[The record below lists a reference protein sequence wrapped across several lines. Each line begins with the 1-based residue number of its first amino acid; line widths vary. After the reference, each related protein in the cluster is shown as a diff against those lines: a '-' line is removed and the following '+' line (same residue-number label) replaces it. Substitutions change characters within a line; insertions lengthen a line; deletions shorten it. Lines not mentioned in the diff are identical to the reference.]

1 MSTVIAAL
9 KERGCVQD
17 ASHLEEL
24 EHALQTQSLKFYCG
38 FDPTAESLHVGS
50 MLPLI
55 IMRRLQDAGHQPIVL
70 LGSGTGMIGDPS
82 GKSEERK
89 LLDEET
95 LTRNVAGLERQVAL
109 FLRADGP
116 NGYQLVKNHEW
127 LQPFSLIDFL
137 REVGKHFS
145 VNSMLAKD
153 SVKSRLDGREQGI
166 SFTEFSYQLLQAYDF
181 LWLYQHKQCVLQVGG
196 SDQWGNITAGL
207 DLIRRKTSEGA
218 PSAFGMTFP
227 LLTTSTGAKFGKTE
241 KGAVWLDAA
250 RTSPYQFLQ
259 YWMNTA
265 DADVLRYIKLFTNA
279 AGDELHDLERA
290 VAEKPEGRAAQSYLA
305 TTLTQL
311 IHGKEET
318 ARALDASKLLFGGSL
333 DGVAPATLLEVFSE
347 VPSFEITRDELG
359 TGVEMAELLVRAAV
373 VSSKGAARRL
383 VEGGGLYINN
393 ERITEFTAVI
403 EPSRFIGGA
412 VIVIRSGKKNYHLV
426 KLI

>member
-1 MSTVIAAL
+1 MSTIIASL

-24 EHALQTQSLKFYCG
+24 ERALEKPLKFYCG

-55 IMRRLQDAGHQPIVL
+55 LMRRLQEAGHTPIVL

-89 LLDEET
+89 LLDEAT
-95 LTRNVAGLERQVAL
+95 LAKNVAGLERQVAL

-116 NGYQLVKNHEW
+116 NGYVLVKNHEW
-127 LQPFSLIDFL
+127 LKPLSLIDFL
-137 REVGKHFS
+137 RDVGKHFS

-181 LWLYQHKQCVLQVGG
+181 LWLYENHHCVLQVGG

-207 DLIRRKTSEGA
+207 DLIRRKKEDDAA
-218 PSAFGMTFP
+218 PAFGMTFP

-259 YWMNTA
+259 YWLNTA
-265 DADVLRYIKLFTNA
+265 DADVVRYIKLFTNA
-279 AGDELHDLERA
+279 AGDELAALELS
-290 VAEKPEGRAAQSYLA
+290 VAEKPEARAAQQFLA
-305 TTLTQL
+305 TTLTEL
-311 IHGKEET
+311 IHGKTET
-318 ARALDASKLLFGGSL
+318 ARALEASKILFGGSL
-333 DGVAPATLLEVFSE
+333 DGVTPATLLEVFSE

-359 TGVEMAELLVRAAV
+359 SGIELAQLLVQAEV
-373 VSSKGAARRL
+373 VASKGAARRL

-393 ERITEFTAVI
+393 ERITEVGGTVDA
-403 EPSRFIGGA
+403 SRFIGGS
-412 VIVIRSGKKNYHLV
+412 VVVIRSGKKNYHLV